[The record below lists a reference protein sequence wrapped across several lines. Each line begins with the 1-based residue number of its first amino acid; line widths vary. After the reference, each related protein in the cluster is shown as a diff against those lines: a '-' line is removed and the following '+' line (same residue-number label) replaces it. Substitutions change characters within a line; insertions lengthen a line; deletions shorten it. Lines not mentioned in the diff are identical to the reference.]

1 MQHPEE
7 EHNHEHQLNF
17 LQQTMHNMQQV
28 GHSRAPTQTHTY
40 NAYNQSSSHRSREN
54 TVARITLALTFKFYI
69 FFIRHKHTYTLQI
82 QLNFT
87 LISWDMFDLFT
98 QNGKAY
104 LVARALG
111 ACSAACQTLRRAH
124 VYASAVLYCLYK
136 KKNKKK
142 TEATHSSLSF
152 TKKIWS
158 KSHDAFVFH
167 NITYF
172 RVTKTQYLYSAIA
185 NITWYYWLNI
195 ILSCIFPVK
204 NHYILMENQEFV
216 FYITQYNFS
225 QVQYGQVHE
234 QTQYKDQFWFL
245 VAFK

>member
-1 MQHPEE
+1 MHSYGLREENDSLRWQLDAYRNEVELLKKEQGKMQHPEE

-136 KKNKKK
+136 KKKKNRSN
-142 TEATHSSLSF
+142 TLISL
-152 TKKIWS
+152 I
-158 KSHDAFVFH
+158 H
-167 NITYF
+167 
-172 RVTKTQYLYSAIA
+172 
-185 NITWYYWLNI
+185 
-195 ILSCIFPVK
+195 
-204 NHYILMENQEFV
+204 
-216 FYITQYNFS
+216 
-225 QVQYGQVHE
+225 
-234 QTQYKDQFWFL
+234 
-245 VAFK
+245 